1 MPRRGENIYKRSDGR
16 WEGRY
21 PYTTDELTGKKKYRS
36 VYGKSYADVKQKLLV
51 AKQELNMQQAAM
63 PKSSSYLLEK
73 WLELWLFQYAKFN
86 IKESTL
92 AHYYNCIQRHIVP
105 EFGKVPINR
114 LSSVELQL
122 FLNRKLESGRVDG
135 KGGLSPKT
143 VKDLYTI
150 LCTALKQAQINN
162 VIDKN
167 PCINIKLPTDRYSRF
182 RVLTVEEQSILEKAV
197 CSSEHYLA
205 TGVVLALYTGLRLGE
220 VCALQWKDIDFKK
233 QQISIAS
240 NLQRIN
246 LIQEAAEKKT
256 EMILSTPKS
265 STSVRVI
272 PLTESLCR
280 YLIKQK
286 QEQSEKVGSSCVFVV
301 SKYSKDFIDPRTL
314 QNYFKGLLDD
324 LGISNASFHTLRHT
338 FATRAIEVGMDVK
351 SISEILGHADITIT
365 LKKYVHSLPEHKRN
379 QMNKLNHFIMDKSSN
394 L

>member
-21 PYTTDELTGKKKYRS
+21 PYTTDRLTGKKKYRS
-36 VYGKSYADVKQKLLV
+36 VYGKSYADVKQKLLL
-51 AKQELNMQQAAM
+51 AKQEQSLQQTTA
-63 PKSSSYLLEK
+63 PKASPCLLEK

-92 AHYYNCIQRHIVP
+92 AHYYNCIHRHILP
-105 EFGKVPINR
+105 EFGKVPIDR
-114 LSSVELQL
+114 LSSVEMQL

-143 VKDLYTI
+143 VKDLHTI
-150 LCTALKQAQINN
+150 LCTALKQAQLSG
-162 VIDKN
+162 VIEKN

-197 CSSEHYLA
+197 FASDHYLT

-220 VCALQWKDIDFKK
+220 VCALKWQDIDFKK
-233 QQISIAS
+233 RQISIS
-240 NLQRIN
+240 GNLQRIN
-246 LIQEAAEKKT
+246 LMQEETDKKT
-256 EMILSTPKS
+256 EMVLSTPKS
-265 STSVRVI
+265 STSVRMI

-280 YLIKQK
+280 YLLEQQ
-286 QEQSEKVGSSCVFVV
+286 QEQTQRVGTSCTFVV
-301 SKYSKDFIDPRTL
+301 SKYSKGFIDPRTL
-314 QNYFKGLLDD
+314 QNYFKSLLND
-324 LGISNASFHTLRHT
+324 LGINGASFHTLRHT

-351 SISEILGHADITIT
+351 SISEVLGHADVTIT

-379 QMNKLNHFIMDKSSN
+379 QMNKLNYFIIDKSSN

>member
-36 VYGKSYADVKQKLLV
+36 VYGKSYADVKQKLLT
-51 AKQELNMQQAAM
+51 AKQELSYPQTAAA
-63 PKSSSYLLEK
+63 KSSPYLLGK
-73 WLELWLFQYAKFN
+73 WLEQWLFQYAKFN

-92 AHYYNCIQRHIVP
+92 SHYYNCIQRHILP
-105 EFGKVPINR
+105 EFGRVPINR

-122 FLNRKLESGRVDG
+122 FLNRKLESGRLDG
-135 KGGLSPKT
+135 KGGLSSKT

-150 LCTALKQAQINN
+150 LCTAFKQAQINDI
-162 VIDKN
+162 IDKN

-182 RVLTVEEQSILEKAV
+182 RVLTVEEQSILEKSV
-197 CSSEHYLA
+197 FSSEHYLA

-220 VCALQWKDIDFKK
+220 VCALQWQDIDFKT
-233 QQISIAS
+233 QQISITS

-246 LIQEAAEKKT
+246 LIQAKSGKKT

-265 STSVRVI
+265 PTSIRVI

-280 YLIKQK
+280 YLIKQQ
-286 QEQSEKVGSSCVFVV
+286 QEQSQRVGGSCAFVV
-301 SKYSKDFIDPRTL
+301 SRYRKDFIDPRTL
-314 QNYFKGLLDD
+314 QNYLKALLQD
-324 LGISNASFHTLRHT
+324 LGIWGASFHTLRHT
-338 FATRAIEVGMDVK
+338 FATRAIEVGMDIK
-351 SISEILGHADITIT
+351 SISEILGHADVTIT

-379 QMNKLNHFIMDKSSN
+379 QMNKLNDFIMDKSSN